1 MELIDNEDA
10 GKKIRDKA
18 IKKFL
23 KELETYP
30 RVIFFML
37 RDKEFKM
44 AKMIFGEAIYRTK
57 VIQASNMQIQEH
69 VYFWQYHL
77 ALMVIADDPYVYLK
91 RFLETNK

>member
-1 MELIDNEDA
+1 MEDEEL
-10 GKKIRDKA
+10 KKIRDKA

-91 RFLETNK
+91 